1 MVVSDDLKTVTLA
14 IEVQSGTKATGEVTF
29 KKRSFSGIRLDAPT
43 ENILNVAK
51 AIASVL
57 NTETGDYL
65 LTKVSTI
72 SETEGE

>member
-1 MVVSDDLKTVTLA
+1 MNIKEDLKTVTLA
-14 IEVQSGTKATGEVTF
+14 IEIYNGTKPSGEVTF
-29 KKRSFSGIRLDAPT
+29 KKRSFSGIRLDAPS
-43 ENILNVAK
+43 ENILKVAE

-65 LTKVSTI
+65 LTKVSKI

>member
-1 MVVSDDLKTVTLA
+1 MSVSENLKTVTLV
-14 IEVQSGTKATGEVTF
+14 IEIYNGTKPSGELTF
-29 KKRSFSGIRLDAPT
+29 KKRSFSGIRLDASN

-65 LTKVSTI
+65 LTKVSKI
-72 SETEGE
+72 SETEGA

>member
-1 MVVSDDLKTVTLA
+1 MNVNEDLQTVTLA
-14 IEVQSGTKATGEVTF
+14 IEIYNGTKPSGEVTY
-29 KKRSFSGIRLDAPT
+29 KKRSFSGIRHDAPT

-57 NTETGDYL
+57 NTPTGDYL
-65 LTKVSTI
+65 LTKVSKI

>member
-1 MVVSDDLKTVTLA
+1 MSVLEGLKTVTLA
-14 IEVQSGTKATGEVTF
+14 IEVQSGTKTTGEVTY

-72 SETEGE
+72 SEAEEE

>member
-1 MVVSDDLKTVTLA
+1 MNIKEDLKTVTLA
-14 IEVQSGTKATGEVTF
+14 IEIYNGTKPSGEVTF
-29 KKRSFSGIRLDAPT
+29 KKRSFSGIRLDAPS

-51 AIASVL
+51 AIALVL

-65 LTKVSTI
+65 LTKVSKI

>member
-1 MVVSDDLKTVTLA
+1 MNVNEDLQTVTLA
-14 IEVQSGTKATGEVTF
+14 IEVYNGTKPSGEVTY

-43 ENILNVAK
+43 KNILNVAK

-57 NTETGDYL
+57 NTQTGDYL
-65 LTKVSTI
+65 LTKVSKI